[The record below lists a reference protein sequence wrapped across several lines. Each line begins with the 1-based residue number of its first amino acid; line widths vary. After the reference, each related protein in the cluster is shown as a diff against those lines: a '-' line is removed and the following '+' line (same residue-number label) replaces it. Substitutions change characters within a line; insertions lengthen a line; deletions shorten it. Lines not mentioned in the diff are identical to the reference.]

1 MIYTVSYVVVGGKK
15 KYPSGMMNQHERPV
29 VGSRVQ
35 LGSTLFE
42 ITEVKRMLPPS
53 DDFEFLHVTVVP
65 LEDEEAGEP
74 ENNNRS

>member
-29 VGSRVQ
+29 VGTEVQ
-35 LGSTLFE
+35 LGNNVFK

-65 LEDEEAGEP
+65 LEDDDSDG
-74 ENNNRS
+74 NRT

>member
-29 VGSRVQ
+29 VGTEVQ
-35 LGSTLFE
+35 LGNNVFK

-65 LEDEEAGEP
+65 LEDDETDGS
-74 ENNNRS
+74 RG

>member
-29 VGSRVQ
+29 VGTEVQ
-35 LGSTLFE
+35 LGNNVFK

-65 LEDEEAGEP
+65 LEDDETDGS
-74 ENNNRS
+74 RT

>member
-29 VGSRVQ
+29 VGNHVQ
-35 LGSTLFE
+35 LGSSVFE

-53 DDFEFLHVTVVP
+53 DDFEFLHVTCKPVEEEA
-65 LEDEEAGEP
+65 EDE
-74 ENNNRS
+74 